1 MRINQVEE
9 LVQISKKNI
18 RFYEEEGLLK
28 INRKAENGYRDY
40 TEEDVKMLQ
49 KIKLLRSLSI
59 PIEEISKLQK
69 GYLTLDDCLKRHQIF
84 LEREQKN
91 IDQKII
97 VCEEISSTNESFEN
111 LDPIKY
117 LSHIDEMK
125 KKGVRFMDVSKTDKK
140 EKVPYLAAFVM
151 IVMMLC
157 FISLLLWG
165 QKVDPIPLPVIA
177 FLILMPVAVIV
188 GVLLALKQRIKEIE
202 KGEEYVARKY

>member
-97 VCEEISSTNESFEN
+97 VCEEISSTNESFES

-125 KKGVRFMDVSKTDKK
+125 KKGVRFMDVEKYDKRK
-140 EKVPYLAAFVM
+140 KAPIYSAFTM
-151 IVMMLC
+151 I
-157 FISLLLWG
+157 LLMIWVILILYWA
-165 QKVDPIPLPVIA
+165 QKIDPIPLPIIG
-177 FLILMPVAVIV
+177 FIMCMPILVIV
-188 GVLLALKQRIKEIE
+188 GVMMALKQRMKEIE
-202 KGEEYVARKY
+202 KGEEDAASKY